1 LQQVVATVQATKDQ
15 RLVVME
21 AQGVVLLVKTVALV
35 VLVFLDKVLQVVL
48 VKLHLVLL
56 EAGVEQVVLA

>member
-1 LQQVVATVQATKDQ
+1 
-15 RLVVME
+15 
-21 AQGVVLLVKTVALV
+21 VALV